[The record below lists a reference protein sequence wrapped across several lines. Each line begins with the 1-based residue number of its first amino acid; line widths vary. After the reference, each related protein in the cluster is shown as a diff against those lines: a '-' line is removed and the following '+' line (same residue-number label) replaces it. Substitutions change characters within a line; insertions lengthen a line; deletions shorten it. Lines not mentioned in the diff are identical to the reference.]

1 MSLEKTSSSSS
12 TLDDITVTVF
22 IFSQSL
28 TSRSPPAC
36 SSNKHGSILEIIAP
50 APPSSR
56 HDLLRICVF
65 TDTVVA
71 TLQSLHADHDDQP
84 GRRTGFGVF
93 VEIDVVST
101 TAKICRRM
109 GFSMDAVSSYLI
121 LDVIFITI
129 KEDIKVFNLF
139 KI

>member
-12 TLDDITVTVF
+12 TLDDNTVTVF
-22 IFSQSL
+22 MLSQSL

-36 SSNKHGSILEIIAP
+36 SSSKHGSILESIAP
-50 APPSSR
+50 APLSSR

-84 GRRTGFGVF
+84 GRTTGFGVC
-93 VEIDVVST
+93 VEIDVVSI
-101 TAKICRRM
+101 TATICRGM
-109 GFSMDAVSSYLI
+109 GISNDAVSSYLI
-121 LDVIFITI
+121 FDVIFVTT
-129 KEDIKVFNLF
+129 
-139 KI
+139 

>member
-1 MSLEKTSSSSS
+1 
-12 TLDDITVTVF
+12 
-22 IFSQSL
+22 
-28 TSRSPPAC
+28 
-36 SSNKHGSILEIIAP
+36 
-50 APPSSR
+50 
-56 HDLLRICVF
+56 VF